1 MIKEFACNAGDLGLI
16 PGWGRSPGEGKGY
29 VLLITT
35 VLQCGIIIL
44 ILQKRKLMLREVE
57 QHAQSAQVS
66 ILQGSEDSSVC
77 VCVGVWVCVCV
88 CECVCLVSLCSSS
101 NHLGSMQLCDFRLK
115 TKIVDSYQLA
125 RKLRCFFDPQYHLCL
140 LTTVALDLALILCSC
155 GHTPSFLL

>member
-1 MIKEFACNAGDLGLI
+1 MLGFSGSSDDKEFACNAGDLGSI

-66 ILQGSEDSSVC
+66 ILQGSEDASVC
-77 VCVGVWVCVCV
+77 VCVCV
-88 CECVCLVSLCSSS
+88 CESVSVCVLC
-101 NHLGSMQLCDFRLK
+101 HFACQV
-115 TKIVDSYQLA
+115 I
-125 RKLRCFFDPQYHLCL
+125 
-140 LTTVALDLALILCSC
+140 I
-155 GHTPSFLL
+155 